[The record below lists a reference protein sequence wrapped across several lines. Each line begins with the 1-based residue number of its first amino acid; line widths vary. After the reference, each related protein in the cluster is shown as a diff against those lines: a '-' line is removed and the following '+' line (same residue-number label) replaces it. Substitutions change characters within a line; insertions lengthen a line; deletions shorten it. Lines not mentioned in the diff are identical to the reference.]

1 MEDTERIN
9 IYQRSSG
16 YLDIKITNGAIE
28 LISEVWGDYDSEAF
42 YLVEKKEADKI
53 FAKMSLDEFVEL
65 MKTNYSVGA
74 AIKMLEKMGVKVS

>member
-9 IYQRSSG
+9 IYLRGSG

-42 YLVEKKEADKI
+42 YLVKKEEADKI
-53 FAKMSLDEFVEL
+53 FAKMNLDEFVEL

-74 AIKMLEKMGVKVS
+74 AIRMLEKMGVKVS